1 MTKFVALLGA
11 CIAAVVCSNAQQIH
25 SIDSLL
31 STMYNNQQP
40 GIGIGIVQNGK
51 TVFTGG
57 YGVKDVTTKQ
67 PIQAS
72 TNFNIASLTKQFT
85 AMAVL
90 QLAQQGKLNL
100 DDSPGK
106 YLPSLNKHVAN
117 KITIRQLLSH
127 SSGLIDHYSYASSKG
142 LQHAH
147 NIDVFKAIEN
157 IDSTY
162 FTPGTQFRYS
172 NTAFCTLAL
181 IIEKVSGTT
190 YNNYIQQHIFKP
202 AGMGHTTIWN
212 EHAQIYQPA
221 TGYTL
226 DSATQTF
233 IKSQAEEHVFF
244 STEGDGGV
252 YTSVDDY
259 IRWFEAL
266 QGGTIF
272 PSAIVQQARS
282 IEFTIDKNK
291 QLGYGFGWFLDA
303 GSGAVK
309 VYHSGDNSGFRTFTF
324 SLPSQNFLIV
334 VFANRDDINIEEL
347 VQKIYSILMPGVK
360 PFTKVEELTS

>member
-1 MTKFVALLGA
+1 MRNCIALFVA
-11 CIAAVVCSNAQQIH
+11 CVIVVCSSAQQVH
-25 SIDSLL
+25 SVDSLL
-31 STMYNNQQP
+31 NTMYNNQQP
-40 GIGIGIVQNGK
+40 GIAIGIVQNGK
-51 TVFTGG
+51 TIFTGG

-67 PIQAS
+67 LIQAS

-90 QLAQQGKLNL
+90 QLAQQGKIKLN
-100 DDSPGK
+100 DSPGK
-106 YLPSLNKHVAN
+106 YLPSLNKNVAN
-117 KITIRQLLSH
+117 KITIRQLLTH
-127 SSGLIDHYSYASSKG
+127 SSGLIDHYSYVKSNG

-190 YNNYIQQHIFKP
+190 YNNYMQQHIFIP
-202 AGMGHTTIWN
+202 AGMNHTAIWN
-212 EHAQIYQPA
+212 EHTQVYQPA

-226 DSATQTF
+226 DSVTNKF

-259 IRWFEAL
+259 IRWFNAL
-266 QGGTIF
+266 QGGNIF
-272 PSAIVQQARS
+272 NAAIVQQARS
-282 IEFTIDKNK
+282 IEFAIDKTK
-291 QLGYGFGWFLDA
+291 QLGYGFGWFIDG
-303 GSGAVK
+303 GSGPVK

-324 SLPSQNFLIV
+324 SIPSQNFLIV

-347 VQKIYSILMPGVK
+347 VQKIYSLLMPGAK

>member
-1 MTKFVALLGA
+1 MKKSIALLVA
-11 CIAAVVCSNAQQIH
+11 FAVTVCCNAQQVH
-25 SIDSLL
+25 SVDSLL
-31 STMYNNQQP
+31 NTMFNNQQP
-40 GIGIGIVQNGK
+40 GIAIGIVQNGK
-51 TVFTGG
+51 TIFTGG
-57 YGVKDVTTKQ
+57 YGVKDITTKQ
-67 PIQAS
+67 AVQAS

-90 QLAQQGKLNL
+90 QLAQQGKLSL

-106 YLPSLNKHVAN
+106 YLPSLNKHVAG
-117 KITIRQLLSH
+117 KITIRQLLTH
-127 SSGLIDHYSYASSKG
+127 SSGLIDHYGYVKSNG

-190 YNNYIQQHIFKP
+190 YNNYMQQHIFTP

-212 EHAQIYQPA
+212 EQEKIHQPA

-226 DSATQTF
+226 DSATHNF

-252 YTSVDDY
+252 YTSIDDY
-259 IRWFEAL
+259 IRWFNAL
-266 QGGTIF
+266 QGGNIF
-272 PSAIVQQARS
+272 NAAIVQQARS
-282 IEFTIDKNK
+282 IEFAIDKNK
-291 QLGYGFGWFLDA
+291 QLGYGFGWFVDA
-303 GSGAVK
+303 GSGPAK
-309 VYHSGDNSGFRTFTF
+309 AYHSGDNSGFRTFTF
-324 SLPSQNFLIV
+324 SIPGQNFLIV

-347 VQKIYSILMPGVK
+347 VQKIYSLLLPGAK